1 MWIFAKRNRRRHDGN
16 AVHCYAF
23 TLIEL
28 LIVIAIIAILAGLL
42 LPALNSARERGK
54 SVSCVNN
61 LRQIAS
67 IAVLYMDTYQGCL
80 PYQTAAIA
88 WGSRLYAHY
97 RGREPSTKFLFTV
110 GSQYG
115 PTTALRPHA
124 PFGCPS
130 SIPDESIN
138 ARLAVNYTINIF
150 MLSNYGKAVRTRRPA
165 SRGLVMDGY
174 REYTAE
180 DTGTN
185 PDAGIDYNSVTR
197 IENLKAWR
205 HRKCINVAY
214 FDSHVEPVPY
224 LNLPTATGNPA
235 VDARFYFWG
244 DGENGRVP

>member
-1 MWIFAKRNRRRHDGN
+1 M
-16 AVHCYAF
+16 
-23 TLIEL
+23 
-28 LIVIAIIAILAGLL
+28 
-42 LPALNSARERGK
+42 
-54 SVSCVNN
+54 
-61 LRQIAS
+61 
-67 IAVLYMDTYQGCL
+67 
-80 PYQTAAIA
+80 
-88 WGSRLYAHY
+88 
-97 RGREPSTKFLFTV
+97 
-110 GSQYG
+110 
-115 PTTALRPHA
+115 
-124 PFGCPS
+124 
-130 SIPDESIN
+130 
-138 ARLAVNYTINIF
+138 AVNYTINIF

>member
-16 AVHCYAF
+16 AVRSYSF

-138 ARLAVNYTINIF
+138 ARLRSI
-150 MLSNYGKAVRTRRPA
+150 TR
-165 SRGLVMDGY
+165 STY
-174 REYTAE
+174 
-180 DTGTN
+180 
-185 PDAGIDYNSVTR
+185 S
-197 IENLKAWR
+197 
-205 HRKCINVAY
+205 C
-214 FDSHVEPVPY
+214 
-224 LNLPTATGNPA
+224 
-235 VDARFYFWG
+235 
-244 DGENGRVP
+244 